1 MWVESRQRYCH
12 EAFQKSCIKEVRLL
26 KNFPKTPNF
35 KMMNIAVDHD
45 QGTKWDWPLQKGD
58 GVVNVLDDDD
68 HFEVGLEA
76 HHFLPKEIEVKNIG
90 ELLEIHMEHV
100 VKKDNF
106 GDVSRNITRCYRLP
120 KNVDMKTI
128 KSNLDSNG
136 ILHIHG
142 RKMH

>member
-1 MWVESRQRYCH
+1 
-12 EAFQKSCIKEVRLL
+12 
-26 KNFPKTPNF
+26 
-35 KMMNIAVDHD
+35 MMSVPVQSD

-90 ELLEIHMEHV
+90 DLLEIHMEHM
-100 VKKDNF
+100 VKTDNF
-106 GDVSRNITRCYRLP
+106 GDVSRNITRCYKLP
-120 KNVDMKTI
+120 KNVDSKTI